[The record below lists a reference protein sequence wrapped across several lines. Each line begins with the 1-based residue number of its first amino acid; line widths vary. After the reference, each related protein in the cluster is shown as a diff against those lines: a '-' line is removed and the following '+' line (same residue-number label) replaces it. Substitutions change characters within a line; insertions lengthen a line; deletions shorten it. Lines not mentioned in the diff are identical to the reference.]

1 MSETETETRPETKS
15 QLRPAARSETPE
27 AEVSATSSHERTRV
41 RLQEAT
47 SELAAIGPLRSLN
60 PERELSTTLDE
71 LHEQTLA
78 PLEPELR
85 EALSPPLA
93 AGLVSLALAQL
104 EAFPGNLFWDFDLIA
119 ATVVAEAKEFARTQG
134 VGPAAA
140 CIDDRFER
148 MARLQHL
155 YGRETAINF
164 SYVHDFVYG
173 YDWAKWVAREP
184 ELHEDVPGPFS
195 LRFLLYME
203 HRGEQLLELIA
214 NDDQKYPTLPEGR
227 PRNPF
232 EFSREPEAEVTLHA
246 ELAKREL
253 VPVPTWDAGALTLDW
268 SARWREPFQERRV
281 EVARELGLVSESR

>member
-1 MSETETETRPETKS
+1 MTETETETETS
-15 QLRPAARSETPE
+15 VGISNT
-27 AEVSATSSHERTRV
+27 ERTRA

-47 SELAAIGPLRSLN
+47 SALAEIGPLRSLS
-60 PERELSTTLDE
+60 PERELATSLDA

-78 PLEPELR
+78 PLEPDLR
-85 EALSPPLA
+85 EALSQPLA
-93 AGLVSLALAQL
+93 AGIVSLALAQL

-119 ATVVAEAKEFARTQG
+119 ATVVAEASEFARTQG

-148 MARLQHL
+148 MARLQQL

-214 NDDQKYPTLPEGR
+214 NDDHKYPSLPEGR

-232 EFSREPEAEVTLHA
+232 EFSREPADEVTLHA
-246 ELAKREL
+246 ELARREL
-253 VPVPTWDAGALTLDW
+253 VPVPTWDAGALKLDW
-268 SARWREPFQERRV
+268 SARWREPFQDRRV
-281 EVARELGLVSESR
+281 EVARELGLMSKLD